1 MGLTQKAAAEALGI
15 PVPQMSRYLN
25 GQIPDPGKLLMIA
38 SWGGTTVEW
47 LLTGKDFLI
56 EVVRRD
62 TVQDSTERSMQEVAR
77 DQAQWE
83 VLQQTWAK
91 LDPVSQGTL
100 LRIMT
105 QALETRHLWLFLDY
119 LKIVENM
126 LHLHAQ
132 GLNRQT
138 RLRKRAA
145 IMSDVLLICMTG
157 MMDQDQEFIS
167 KEFERLY
174 KKNIM
179 RTVRGRTQ
187 KGLASSQRASQRTR
201 RSALDKT
208 VEKRINNILETART
222 KTLGDEELNDLT
234 SQLLAIK
241 RLFSKPDEAAGDL
254 VGRDLGRM
262 KTIIRNELA
271 VLHDKQFT
279 KDSWVVRTSE
289 ITRLITKS

>member
-47 LLTGKDFLI
+47 LLTGKDFLTEI
-56 EVVRRD
+56 VRKD
-62 TVQDSTERSMQEVAR
+62 TIQASSGGSIQKGVSDHVQR
-77 DQAQWE
+77 E
-83 VLQQTWAK
+83 VLQQAWTR
-91 LDPVSQGTL
+91 LDPVSQSTL

-105 QALETRHLWLFLDY
+105 GALETQRFWLLIDY
-119 LKIVENM
+119 LKIIENM

-132 GLNRQT
+132 GLNWQT

-157 MMDQDQEFIS
+157 MEDKDREFIS

-174 KKNIM
+174 KRDIM

-187 KGLASSQRASQRTR
+187 DGLTSSQQARQQTR
-201 RSALDKT
+201 RTALDKT
-208 VEKRINNILETART
+208 AETRINNILKIART

-234 SQLLAIK
+234 NQLLAIK
-241 RLFSKPDEAAGDL
+241 SLFSKADEAAGHL
-254 VGRDLGRM
+254 VGRELGRT

-271 VLHDKQFT
+271 ALPDKQFT
-279 KDSWVVRTSE
+279 KDSWVVLTSE
-289 ITRLITKS
+289 ITRLITRS